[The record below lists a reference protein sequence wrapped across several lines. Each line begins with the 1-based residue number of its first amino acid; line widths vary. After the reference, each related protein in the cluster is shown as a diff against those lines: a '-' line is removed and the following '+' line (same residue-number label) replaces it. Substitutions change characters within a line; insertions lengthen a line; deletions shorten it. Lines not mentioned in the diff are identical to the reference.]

1 MKLAISYFYQ
11 IRNFK
16 PYMIPVSTAVSDPSW
31 FHGFRNPSYTF
42 LDKRGI
48 VNGLRCEELHPND
61 NCKGLCCGRNR
72 CGSDPSNCKFLK
84 IYKQQLEELDLN
96 KFLKRAENSALN
108 IQKELKF
115 KEEPIVVLIVYE
127 APNNLCSERQ
137 PLIEFFNEH
146 GIKIEELEY
155 PIK

>member
-16 PYMIPVSTAVSDPSW
+16 PFMIPVSTTVSDPSW
-31 FHGFRNPSYTF
+31 FHDFRNSSYTF

-48 VNGLRCEELHPND
+48 VNGLRYEELHPND
-61 NCKGLCCGRNR
+61 DCKGLCCGRSR
-72 CGSDPSNCKFLK
+72 CGSNPFNCKFLK

-127 APNNLCSERQ
+127 APNNLCSER
-137 PLIEFFNEH
+137 LSLMEFFNEH
-146 GIKIEELEY
+146 GVQIKELHY